1 MATSSR
7 HKCVNSPDSFCYI
20 CGCYTLVR
28 QRRNIT
34 SFVRRAYQ
42 SYFEVPLGDQD
53 KKWAPHIV
61 CHNCEEMLRDWTKGK
76 RKGLPFGVP
85 MVWREP
91 RDHISD
97 CYFCIVSTKGVG
109 KKNRHTVDYPSIPSA
124 IRPIPH
130 CDELPVP
137 LFHGLATVED
147 TDSEHE
153 HEADE
158 GCHDEHQE
166 SSEDSSSGTQQSPVP
181 QQFKQP
187 ELNDLVRDL
196 GLSKAA
202 AELLASRLQE
212 KNLLHRSAKVS
223 YFRKRDQVFVNF
235 FSEDNRFVY
244 CNDIAGL
251 LSHLGITLYTPSD
264 WRLFLDSSKRSLKC
278 VLLHNGN
285 VYGAVPIGHSVHLR
299 EEHNDIKMVIDLLQ
313 YHQHNWVICVD
324 LKMVNFLLGQQHG
337 FTKFP
342 CYLCM
347 WDSRARDK
355 HWIQKEWPVRE
366 SLEAGM
372 PNILH
377 DPIVSR
383 DKIIFPP
390 LHIKLG
396 LMKQFVKALN
406 TDGECFQYIVS
417 VFPALS
423 FEKIKAGVFDGP
435 QIRTLVR
442 DTEFANKMNDNEK
455 AAWQCFVEV
464 IENFLGNRKADDYE
478 LVVNRMLLA
487 FRDLGCNMSIK
498 VHFLNSHLH
507 QFPENL
513 GDVSDEQGER
523 FHQDLMVM
531 EERYQGRW
539 DKNMMADYCWSIKR
553 DCPEEVHKRKSYKR
567 KFLPE

>member
-1 MATSSR
+1 
-7 HKCVNSPDSFCYI
+7 
-20 CGCYTLVR
+20 
-28 QRRNIT
+28 
-34 SFVRRAYQ
+34 
-42 SYFEVPLGDQD
+42 
-53 KKWAPHIV
+53 
-61 CHNCEEMLRDWTKGK
+61 
-76 RKGLPFGVP
+76 
-85 MVWREP
+85 
-91 RDHISD
+91 
-97 CYFCIVSTKGVG
+97 
-109 KKNRHTVDYPSIPSA
+109 
-124 IRPIPH
+124 
-130 CDELPVP
+130 
-137 LFHGLATVED
+137 
-147 TDSEHE
+147 
-153 HEADE
+153 
-158 GCHDEHQE
+158 
-166 SSEDSSSGTQQSPVP
+166 
-181 QQFKQP
+181 
-187 ELNDLVRDL
+187 
-196 GLSKAA
+196 
-202 AELLASRLQE
+202 
-212 KNLLHRSAKVS
+212 
-223 YFRKRDQVFVNF
+223 
-235 FSEDNRFVY
+235 
-244 CNDIAGL
+244 
-251 LSHLGITLYTPSD
+251 
-264 WRLFLDSSKRSLKC
+264 
-278 VLLHNGN
+278 
-285 VYGAVPIGHSVHLR
+285 
-299 EEHNDIKMVIDLLQ
+299 MVIDLLQ

-366 SLEAGM
+366 SLEAAL

-417 VFPALS
+417 VFLALS
-423 FEKIKAGVFDGP
+423 FEKIKASVFDGP

-531 EERYQGRW
+531 EERYQGR
-539 DKNMMADYCWSIKR
+539 
-553 DCPEEVHKRKSYKR
+553 
-567 KFLPE
+567 